1 MNQVILIAL
10 TASTRI
16 TSLGYGLDLSP
27 DVMVE
32 EDGKEFWLSEQ
43 KRSFNDSLF
52 DRLSRRDR
60 EKLLGHLEFP
70 GDRERIFGRDALVDL
85 AIAEHDLR
93 SWSGPKSLRDDLPP
107 GAEALL
113 SAFQKDEAAEE
124 ARKTCLVWAYSAALA
139 GWLAGKFKDAKVSDG
154 AAEFLSEVMFSGPIA
169 MEPEEAVSV
178 IQVIVKESPGDKP
191 MKSILSIHKK
201 TCSLRFQSALR
212 DYYALVEK
220 TTGSSGKA
228 RELYLKGVE
237 AYAGEDYRTA
247 LFYWKEV
254 LKIDPNHE
262 EAKRGVEKA
271 EKMLER

>member
-1 MNQVILIAL
+1 MSQVILLAL
-10 TASTRI
+10 TASVKVV
-16 TSLGYGLDLSP
+16 SLGYGLDLSP
-27 DVMVE
+27 DAMVE
-32 EDGKEFWLSEQ
+32 EDGRAFWLSEQ
-43 KRSFNDSLF
+43 KPSFNDSLF
-52 DRLSRRDR
+52 RRLSKGDK
-60 EKLLGHLEFP
+60 EKLLGHLRFP

-85 AIAEHDLR
+85 AMADHDL
-93 SWSGPKSLRDDLPP
+93 SGWSGPKTLRANLPP

-113 SAFQKDEAAEE
+113 YAPQRDEAAEK

-139 GWLAGKFKDAKVSDG
+139 DWLAERFPDAKMSDG
-154 AAEFLSEVMFSGPIA
+154 AGDFLSEIVFSGPISVK
-169 MEPEEAVSV
+169 PEEAVSA
-178 IQVIVKESPGDKP
+178 IRTIADGFPGNKP
-191 MKSILSIHKK
+191 LKSILDIYRR

-220 TTGSSGKA
+220 TTGTARKV

-254 LKIDPNHE
+254 LKLDPNHE

-271 EKMLER
+271 EKLLGR